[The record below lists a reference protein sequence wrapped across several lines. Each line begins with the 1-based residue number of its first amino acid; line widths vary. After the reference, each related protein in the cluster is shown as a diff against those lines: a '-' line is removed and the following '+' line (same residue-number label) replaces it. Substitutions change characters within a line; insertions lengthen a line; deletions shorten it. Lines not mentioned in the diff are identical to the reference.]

1 MINKTK
7 LALVAALVLGTSS
20 FALALP
26 GLDGDN
32 NPIPGASTYYASQP
46 QAFGH
51 RSER

>member
-1 MINKTK
+1 MITKTK
-7 LALVAALVLGTSS
+7 LALAAALILGTSS

-46 QAFGH
+46 QALGY